1 MEKVERSPF
10 HFVKQYIFTTGYQA
24 QYEARQEVNQARN
37 DAITTEMPFYR
48 PVPWSVSF
56 SSAPASFVACF
67 GGGETGVFPTPGN
80 IWKKKH
86 VKTSI
91 RIGKI
96 GYRYGYPRDY
106 LPLQLS
112 VKLVGRHRTLQRGRN
127 NRNNRI
133 VDTLISFIHKLR
145 THNRMEIVW
154 WTAPGNAGS
163 LSVSSIQVCQNNETQ
178 S

>member
-1 MEKVERSPF
+1 MMQSQRKCLFIDQFLGRSVFHRRPLPLWRVLGVEKPVYFRRRG
-10 HFVKQYIFTTGYQA
+10 IFG
-24 QYEARQEVNQARN
+24 
-37 DAITTEMPFYR
+37 
-48 PVPWSVSF
+48 
-56 SSAPASFVACF
+56 
-67 GGGETGVFPTPGN
+67 
-80 IWKKKH
+80 KKKH

-91 RIGKI
+91 RVGKI

-112 VKLVGRHRTLQRGRN
+112 VKLVGRHRTLPRGRN

-154 WTAPGNAGS
+154 WTAPANAGS